1 MFKVAHHVPLGMHHL
16 SRHEQVFTYAGGVP
30 YCCCPADAAAA
41 GGRGNGGGGVSGEV
55 LEQMKQLYTLHGNG
69 GLIVTFLL
77 DEPSEPLP
85 FMQQA
90 AAAAAAAPAA
100 AGSSGSSAAMC
111 RPGAV
116 VTWDDGRDYG
126 AGLRPV
132 PGVLVDE
139 GCPAEVFQFL
149 TVDQAWPPGRH
160 CS

>member
-1 MFKVAHHVPLGMHHL
+1 
-16 SRHEQVFTYAGGVP
+16 
-30 YCCCPADAAAA
+30 
-41 GGRGNGGGGVSGEV
+41 
-55 LEQMKQLYTLHGNG
+55 MKQQYTLHGNG

-77 DEPSEPLP
+77 DEPSGPLP

-90 AAAAAAAPAA
+90 ATAAAPA
-100 AGSSGSSAAMC
+100 AGSSGSSAARC

-126 AGLRPV
+126 VGLRPV
-132 PGVLVDE
+132 PAVLVDE
-139 GCPAEVFQFL
+139 GCPAEVFEFL